1 MHYSVVRSL
10 QPCPQLTDCLA
21 LERTRLANERT
32 LRAYLRSGLTLII
45 ADSTLINFFRENLCV
60 WVGVVLVPVGVAV
73 TVGGWFRFRSRQRR
87 IRAPVPRPLVA

>member
-32 LRAYLRSGLTLII
+32 LRAYLRSSLTLMI
-45 ADSTLINFFRENLCV
+45 AGFTRINFFREDLCV
-60 WVGVVLVPVGVAV
+60 
-73 TVGGWFRFRSRQRR
+73 
-87 IRAPVPRPLVA
+87 

>member
-1 MHYSVVRSL
+1 MAS
-10 QPCPQLTDCLA
+10 
-21 LERTRLANERT
+21 ERT
-32 LRAYLRSGLTLII
+32 LLAYLRFNFTLVI
-45 ADSTLINFFRENLCV
+45 AGFVLINFFRENLYV